1 VCPSSAA
8 YRPKDAPPPA
18 IDAAIARIAARQH
31 GAITLLQLLAVG
43 LTRSGVARRVR
54 SGRLHRIHRG
64 VYAVGHPHLSREGR
78 WMAAVLAAG
87 EGSGLSHLT
96 AAVHLKAWRRALT
109 GIDVIAPTHRTI
121 PGVRLHRSRNLD
133 PRDIT
138 IFRGIPVT
146 TMARTLV
153 DLTDVL
159 TEFQLANVIHEAAF
173 HNRFSEQATRAAMA
187 RAPGR
192 NLGVLEGAL
201 AMNAAGS
208 AGTKSGLE
216 DEVVAHIQAT
226 NLPAPLVNAGVQTPH
241 KLIEVDL
248 VWPTE
253 KLVVE
258 VDGHGHE
265 RPRTQREDARRN
277 RLLTEAGFKVVRL
290 KPPPRLHPAADPRPP

>member
-31 GAITLLQLLAVG
+31 GAITLLQLLAIG

-54 SGRLHRIHRG
+54 SGRLHRI
-64 VYAVGHPHLSREGR
+64 
-78 WMAAVLAAG
+78 
-87 EGSGLSHLT
+87 
-96 AAVHLKAWRRALT
+96 
-109 GIDVIAPTHRTI
+109 
-121 PGVRLHRSRNLD
+121 
-133 PRDIT
+133 RDIT

-159 TEFQLANVIHEAAF
+159 TEHQLANVIHEAAF
-173 HNRFSEQATRAAMA
+173 HNRFSEPATRAAMA

-192 NLGVLEGAL
+192 NLAVLESAFQ
-201 AMNAAGS
+201 AHASGS
-208 AGTKSGLE
+208 AGTKSDLE
-216 DEVVAHIQAT
+216 DQVLTHIQAT
-226 NLPAPLVNAGVQTPH
+226 NLPAPLVNAGFQTPH

-248 VWPTE
+248 IWPTE
-253 KLVVE
+253 RLVVE
-258 VDGHGHE
+258 VDGRGHA
-265 RPRTQREDARRN
+265 RPRTQRKDAQRN
-277 RLLTEAGFKVVRL
+277 CLLTEAGFEVVRV

>member
-1 VCPSSAA
+1 
-8 YRPKDAPPPA
+8 
-18 IDAAIARIAARQH
+18 
-31 GAITLLQLLAVG
+31 
-43 LTRSGVARRVR
+43 
-54 SGRLHRIHRG
+54 
-64 VYAVGHPHLSREGR
+64 
-78 WMAAVLAAG
+78 MAAVLWAG
-87 EGSGLSHLT
+87 EGTGLSHLT
-96 AAVHLKAWRRALT
+96 AAVHLGAWRRRID
-109 GIDVIAPTHRTI
+109 GIDVISPRRHRPV
-121 PGVRLHRSRNLD
+121 PGIRAHWARNLD

-138 IFRGIPVT
+138 VFRGIPVT

-173 HNRFSEQATRAAMA
+173 HNRFSEQATRAAIA

-192 NLGVLEGAL
+192 NLGVLERAL
-201 AMNAAGS
+201 AANAAGS

-216 DEVVAHIQAT
+216 DEVLEHIQAT

-253 KLVVE
+253 RLVVE

-265 RPRTQREDARRN
+265 RPRTQREDAHRN